1 MELCNSGSDGKVLAE
16 SRNYYLKAEYEEV
29 YLCSKSSG
37 IKIAKVGDFYGDP
50 SDGVID
56 VNERF
61 CVTVGCG
68 YIIYFLREPF
78 ESYEYEIKTSQLAE
92 WGRYADNIIWIK
104 AVKQTGGEVEI
115 TLESGETQ
123 IIGVMDNDER
133 NVGT

>member
-1 MELCNSGSDGKVLAE
+1 MEFYNEGSDGKILAE

-29 YLCSKSSG
+29 YLCSRSSG
-37 IKIAKVGDFYGDP
+37 RKIAKVGDFYGDP

-78 ESYEYEIKTSQLAE
+78 ESYEYNIKTPQWAE
-92 WGRYADNIIWIK
+92 WGRDADNIIWIK
-104 AVKQTGGEVEI
+104 AVKQTGEEI
-115 TLESGETQ
+115 ELTFENGETQ
-123 IIGVMDNDER
+123 IIRVMDNDES
-133 NVGT
+133 NAST

>member
-1 MELCNSGSDGKVLAE
+1 MELCNSGSDGKILAE
-16 SRNYYLKAEYEEV
+16 SRNYCLKAEYEEV
-29 YLCSKSSG
+29 YLCSRSSG
-37 IKIAKVGDFYGDP
+37 RKIVKVGDFYGDP

-78 ESYEYEIKTSQLAE
+78 ESYEYEIKTSQWAE
-92 WGRYADNIIWIK
+92 WGRDADNIIWIK
-104 AVKQTGGEVEI
+104 AVNQTGEEI
-115 TLESGETQ
+115 ELTFENGETQ
-123 IIGVMDNDER
+123 IIRVMDNDER